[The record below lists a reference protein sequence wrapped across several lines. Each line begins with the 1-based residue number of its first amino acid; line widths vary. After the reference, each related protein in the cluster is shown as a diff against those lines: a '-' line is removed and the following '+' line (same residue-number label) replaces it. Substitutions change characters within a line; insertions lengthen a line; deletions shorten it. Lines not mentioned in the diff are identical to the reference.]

1 MKRIKFFLIA
11 FFVSLPLYWGIN
23 FFQENLEQFF
33 YAQISEPFQNIS
45 EIKIPQKPAKPELNL
60 EAKSAFSIQIK
71 KNNKEVIAFKK
82 NSKEILAIASLT
94 KLMTAVI
101 VLENEIYDLENTQVT
116 ISKTAAK
123 QENVPNYGN
132 LDLEIGKKFDV
143 GKLLDLILVYS
154 SNDAAFALSEVM
166 GVENFVMEM
175 NRKAAELG
183 LENTHLVNPTG
194 LDPENIF
201 YNQETFDSFNY
212 STTENLVKLSQYILK
227 NHPLIFEIS
236 LRKGPYPFTNGV
248 SSLVLQENQTA
259 LGGKT
264 GYTDEAGGC
273 ILVVFRNEKENI
285 FFNVILG
292 TKSQT
297 ARVAEMQKL
306 IDWLSL

>member
-1 MKRIKFFLIA
+1 MKGIKFFLIA

-45 EIKIPQKPAKPELNL
+45 EIKIPPKPAKPELNL
-60 EAKSAFSIQIK
+60 ETKSAISIQVKKTGKEIIAFE
-71 KNNKEVIAFKK
+71 KNN
-82 NSKEILAIASLT
+82 KEILAIASLT

-101 VLENEIYDLENTQVT
+101 VLENKTYDLENTWVT
-116 ISKTAAK
+116 ISKTAAD

-132 LDLEIGKKFDV
+132 LDSETGKKFNV
-143 GKLLDLILVYS
+143 GKLLDLMLIYS

-166 GVENFVMEM
+166 GVDNFVIEM
-175 NRKAAELG
+175 NRKTVELG
-183 LENTHLVNPTG
+183 LENTHFVNPTG
-194 LDPENIF
+194 LDPENMF

-212 STTENLVKLSQYILK
+212 STAEDLTRISQYILR

-248 SSLVLQENQTA
+248 SNLVLQENQTA

-273 ILVVFRNEKENI
+273 ILVVFRNEKENL

-292 TKSQT
+292 TESQT
-297 ARVAEMQKL
+297 ARITEMQKL